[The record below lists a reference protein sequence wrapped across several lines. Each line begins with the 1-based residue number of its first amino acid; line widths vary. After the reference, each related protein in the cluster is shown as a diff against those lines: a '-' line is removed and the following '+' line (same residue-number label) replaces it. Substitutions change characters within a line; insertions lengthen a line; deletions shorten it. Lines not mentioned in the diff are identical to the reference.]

1 MKKML
6 KRLKP
11 KIKQALSMCCACV
24 LVILG
29 SCSSS
34 PKVYTIGVDPSW
46 FPLDAA
52 NKEPYILAFSHE
64 LLQKIAHLK
73 KCEIQR
79 VAFSWDNL
87 LEAVNRRQCQG
98 ILSSLQPHLFN
109 LEKYHFS
116 ENFLNTG
123 PVLVMQEEIS
133 KYEIEDLSEKAIAVL
148 SQEDEQILAQN
159 YPEVLVRN
167 YDSLQEAFADLSA
180 GTLDGVLIDY
190 LQAVSYVT
198 ELYVGKLKIVSPPL
212 NNEGLKLVVRD
223 GDNKSLMNLFNE
235 GLKELK
241 QSGEYAA
248 LLKKWKLGY

>member
-1 MKKML
+1 MKEML
-6 KRLKP
+6 VSLKP
-11 KIKQALSMCCACV
+11 KIKQALSICLACA

-29 SCSSS
+29 SCSSP

-79 VAFSWDNL
+79 IAFSWDNL

-98 ILSSLQPHLFN
+98 ILSSLQPHVFN
-109 LEKYHFS
+109 LGKYHFS

-123 PVLVMQEEIS
+123 PVLVMREGIS
-133 KYEIEDLSEKAIAVL
+133 KYETEDLNEKEIAVL
-148 SQEDEQILAQN
+148 SQEDEQILAQK
-159 YPEVLVRN
+159 YPEVLLRN
-167 YDSLQEAFADLSA
+167 YDSLQAAFADLSV

-190 LQAVSYVT
+190 LQAFSYVT
-198 ELYVGKLKIVSPPL
+198 ELYAGKLKIVSSPL
-212 NNEGLKLVVRD
+212 SNKGLKLVVSD
-223 GDNKSLMNLFNE
+223 GENKRLVNLFNE

-241 QSGEYAA
+241 QSGEYTA
-248 LLKKWKLGY
+248 LLKKWKLG